1 MIVSQNYFYSKTLML
16 FLKID
21 VKFYV
26 WTFSS
31 CYADYKHSRLSLNR
45 KPIFVQ
51 KLLFVLFLV

>member
-1 MIVSQNYFYSKTLML
+1 MIVSQNYFYSKTLTL

-21 VKFYV
+21 VKIYV
-26 WTFSS
+26 CTFSS
-31 CYADYKHSRLSLNR
+31 CYAEYKHNRLSLNQ

>member
-1 MIVSQNYFYSKTLML
+1 MIVSQNYFYSKTLTL

-21 VKFYV
+21 VKIYV
-26 WTFSS
+26 CTFLS
-31 CYADYKHSRLSLNR
+31 CYAEYKHNRLSLNQ